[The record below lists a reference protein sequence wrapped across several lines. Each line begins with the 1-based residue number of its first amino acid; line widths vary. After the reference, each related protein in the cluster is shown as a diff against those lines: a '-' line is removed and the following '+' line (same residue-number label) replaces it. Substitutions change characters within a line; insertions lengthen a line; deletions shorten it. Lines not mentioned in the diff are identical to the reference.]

1 MTPKKDY
8 LPALT
13 GLRFVL
19 ALWVVLHHIS
29 GRGDMLGSWAD
40 SLPPAAQN
48 LVRGG
53 YLAVQ
58 TFFVLSGFVLA
69 QSYARARWSGRDLV
83 RYGAARLARI
93 YPVYLLSLVVV
104 APFILHTMLKPGPP
118 VARKATLLADYVFV
132 LQGWTGGLGVGW
144 NTPAWSL
151 SCEFFFYLLFPLV
164 FPLMRNAGRRTVA
177 AVLVGC
183 IVTPVL
189 LAHAQVPW
197 FWKPIHHFSDFVA
210 GIAAARLYDFLA
222 QRMERRGAW
231 LYVPATIAGVM
242 LIVYPGI
249 MEGTYGDLNTGLRA
263 LNVLALAGLALG
275 GGVVAQVLSSR
286 TADYLGKVSYSMY
299 ILHVPVLWWYG
310 KWSLSGSVFG
320 WIYLP
325 RPAVAV
331 LYLAVVTAAG
341 ALAFTLVETPAN
353 RWIRKFVADRLAF
366 ERPMEIARAA

>member
-1 MTPKKDY
+1 
-8 LPALT
+8 
-13 GLRFVL
+13 
-19 ALWVVLHHIS
+19 LWVVLHHIS
-29 GRGDMLGSWAD
+29 GKGDMLGSWAD
-40 SLPPAAQN
+40 SLPPGAQS

-69 QSYARARWSGRDLV
+69 RNYADARWSGKDLV
-83 RYGAARLARI
+83 KYGAARLARI
-93 YPVYLLSLVVV
+93 YPVYLLSLMVV
-104 APFILHTMLKPGPP
+104 APFIWHTMLKPGPP
-118 VARKATLLADYVFV
+118 VAHKATLLADYLFV

-164 FPLMRNAGRRTVA
+164 FPLMRNAGRRVVA
-177 AVLVGC
+177 VVMVGC

-222 QRMERRGAW
+222 GHMSRRGAW
-231 LYVPATIAGVM
+231 LYVPAAIGGVVLVM
-242 LIVYPGI
+242 YPGI
-249 MEGTYGDLNTGLRA
+249 MDGTYGDLNTGLRP

-275 GGVVAQVLSSR
+275 GGFLADLLSSR

-299 ILHVPVLWWYG
+299 ILHVPVLWWYA
-310 KWSLSGSVFG
+310 KWSVTGSVFG
-320 WIYLP
+320 LMVLP
-325 RPAVAV
+325 RPAVAL
-331 LYLAVVTAAG
+331 LYMALVTAAG
-341 ALAFTLVETPAN
+341 AISFAWVETPAN
-353 RWIRKFVADRLAF
+353 RWIRRYVAERLAF
-366 ERPMEIARAA
+366 RHPVEVAQAA